1 VNKIN
6 DVTFQLKLSDPMKIH
21 LTFHASLL
29 EPYHAFTI
37 LGKVFKLFSPIEING
52 EQKYEGKKKLLK
64 NIT

>member
-1 VNKIN
+1 
-6 DVTFQLKLSDPMKIH
+6 MRIH

-29 EPYHAFTI
+29 EPYHALTI
-37 LGKVFKLFSPIEING
+37 LGKNFKLLSPIEING